1 MTPPPRPILLAG
13 PTASGKSGLA
23 LALAERLGGWVINA
37 DSQQVYAP
45 WRVLSARPS
54 VDDEARAPHH
64 LYGHLPLETPHS
76 AGAWL
81 REVGEVLDAAARIG
95 ARALITGGTG
105 LNFRALTEGLS
116 EIPPTP
122 TAVRARFTA
131 MLERD
136 GLADCA
142 AALRHRD
149 PATAAKIDL
158 ANPARVQ
165 RALEVLETTGR
176 GLSAWQATTPPPLLP
191 PSQAVRLVID
201 APADWSDHRIAT
213 RFDAMLA
220 GGAIEEVAAVL
231 ATGADPS
238 LPGMKAIGVAEI
250 SRYLRGETTL
260 EETAAAGTLATRRY
274 AKRQRTWFRNQMSGW
289 TRLPATGELLT
300 GALDAVEAA
309 ETGRF
314 REDSS

>member
-1 MTPPPRPILLAG
+1 MTRPQRPILLAG

-37 DSQQVYAP
+37 DSQQVYAA

-54 VDDEARAPHH
+54 AEDEARAPHH

-81 REVGEVLDAAARIG
+81 REVDTVLAQAARAG
-95 ARALITGGTG
+95 ARAIVTGGTG

-116 EIPPTP
+116 EIPATP
-122 TAVRARFTA
+122 TAIRAQFTA
-131 MLERD
+131 LLERD
-136 GLADCA
+136 GLTECA
-142 AALRHRD
+142 AVLRRRD
-149 PATAAKIDL
+149 PETAEKIDL

-165 RALEVLETTGR
+165 RALEVLEATGR
-176 GLSAWQATTPPPLLP
+176 GLSAWQAATPPPLLP
-191 PSQAVRLVID
+191 SSRAIRLVID
-201 APADWSDHRIAT
+201 APADWSDQRIAA

-250 SRYLRGETTL
+250 GKYLRGEATL

-274 AKRQRTWFRNQMSGW
+274 AKRQRTWFRNQMAEW
-289 TRLPATGELLT
+289 TRLPATGDLLA
-300 GALDAVEAA
+300 GALGAIEAA

-314 REDSS
+314 RESSP